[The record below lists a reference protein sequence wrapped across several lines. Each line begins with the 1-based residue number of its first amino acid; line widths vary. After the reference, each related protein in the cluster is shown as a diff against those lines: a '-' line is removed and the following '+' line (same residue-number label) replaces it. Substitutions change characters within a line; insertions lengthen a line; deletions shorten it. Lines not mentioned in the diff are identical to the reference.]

1 MRRCNYERDNNTNH
15 KNNCYDVVGDDEII
29 NSNNIYDDYAI
40 DSLSFINIIM
50 EIESELGISFPDEY
64 LSMDMLSS
72 VENICNA
79 LEVSIKT
86 QMRRFDE

>member
-1 MRRCNYERDNNTNH
+1 MKEIIIQII

-50 EIESELGISFPDEY
+50 EIESERGISFPDEY

-79 LEVSIKT
+79 LEVSIKNT
-86 QMRRFDE
+86 NEAL

>member
-1 MRRCNYERDNNTNH
+1 MKEIIIQII

-50 EIESELGISFPDEY
+50 EIESELGISFHDVY

-79 LEVSIKT
+79 LGVSIKNT
-86 QMRRFDE
+86 NEAL

>member
-1 MRRCNYERDNNTNH
+1 MKEIIIQII

-79 LEVSIKT
+79 LGFSIKNT
-86 QMRRFDE
+86 NEAL

>member
-1 MRRCNYERDNNTNH
+1 MKEIIIQII

-50 EIESELGISFPDEY
+50 EIESELGISVPDEY

-79 LEVSIKT
+79 LEVSIKNT
-86 QMRRFDE
+86 NEAL

>member
-1 MRRCNYERDNNTNH
+1 MKEIIIQII

-50 EIESELGISFPDEY
+50 EIESELGISFPD
-64 LSMDMLSS
+64 D
-72 VENICNA
+72 N
-79 LEVSIKT
+79 
-86 QMRRFDE
+86 

>member
-1 MRRCNYERDNNTNH
+1 MKEIIIQII
-15 KNNCYDVVGDDEII
+15 KNNCYDVVGNDEII

-50 EIESELGISFPDEY
+50 EIESELSISFPDEY

-79 LEVSIKT
+79 LEVSIKNT
-86 QMRRFDE
+86 NEAL

>member
-1 MRRCNYERDNNTNH
+1 MKEIIIQII

-40 DSLSFINIIM
+40 DNIIM

-79 LEVSIKT
+79 LEVSIKNT
-86 QMRRFDE
+86 NEAL